1 MKIGGFFYALA
12 RARCSLQHWKRLSS
26 SDDSSGESSDEQSD
40 EHPISPRESLPSFHL
55 SNFPTLL
62 ITFEQTNVQMKIAL
76 FFLLLAFS
84 FSLSA
89 QEVNIIPKPV
99 SVKPGNFPEEKFT
112 IDKNTV
118 IGITNEKSRNSAN
131 FLADYLLKHYNLKL
145 KISNQTKDLGNQT
158 IMLVCDQKVG
168 YKPGQYFISVIT
180 KKIMN
185 AGASSEEGLF
195 YAVQS
200 IIQLLPTDKN
210 LPLTIPTVD
219 IFDYPRFEYRGMHLD
234 VSRHF
239 FDVAFVK
246 KYIDYLA
253 LHKMNYFHWHLTD
266 DHGWRIE
273 IKKYPKLTEVGAWRD
288 GSIIGLWPGKGNEG
302 IKYEVLP
309 NEIKITPKDAVIKT
323 DGIRYGGYYTQEQ
336 IKEVVDYAA
345 KRYITVIPE
354 IEMPAHSMAV
364 LAAYPELGTEPN
376 KKYTV
381 AQTWGMMNKYNNV
394 LQPTDKT
401 FKFLE
406 DVLTEVMALFPSP
419 YIHIGGD
426 EGSKVWWRS
435 SPISQQIMKDNN
447 LKDESALQSYFIHR
461 IEKFVNSKGKTIIG
475 WDEILDGG
483 LAPNAIV
490 MSWRGEKGGIAA
502 AKEKHKVIMT
512 PEFKLYF
519 NHTQFLKDDSL
530 SATKY
535 LPLETVYNY
544 DPLPAELTKE
554 ESTYVWGAQGNL
566 WSEYVANPAKAEYML
581 FPRLD
586 ALSEMLWTPKV
597 LRDYPDFLKRLKTQF
612 ERYNLMKV
620 NYSKR
625 YLTSK
630 P

>member
-1 MKIGGFFYALA
+1 MKKL
-12 RARCSLQHWKRLSS
+12 
-26 SDDSSGESSDEQSD
+26 
-40 EHPISPRESLPSFHL
+40 
-55 SNFPTLL
+55 
-62 ITFEQTNVQMKIAL
+62 TFL
-76 FFLLLAFS
+76 FLLSAFS
-84 FSLSA
+84 FSLLA
-89 QEVNIIPKPV
+89 QEINIIPRPV
-99 SVKPGNFPEEKFT
+99 QIDKSDFPNFT
-112 IDKNTV
+112 IDNNTYLFINNDEAKNAAEFFAAYVKKYYQVTLRIIKDAEIINKNKTILFIV
-118 IGITNEKSRNSAN
+118 DKRVYDNPDKYMIMTLKSSINMASP
-131 FLADYLLKHYNLKL
+131 
-145 KISNQTKDLGNQT
+145 S
-158 IMLVCDQKVG
+158 
-168 YKPGQYFISVIT
+168 GQ
-180 KKIMN
+180 
-185 AGASSEEGLF
+185 GLF

-200 IIQLLPTDKN
+200 LIQLLPTDQKSN
-210 LPLTIPTVD
+210 LVIPATS
-219 IFDYPRFEYRGMHLD
+219 IIDYPRFAYRGMHLD

-239 FDVAFVK
+239 FDVNFVK

-288 GSIIGLWPGKGNEG
+288 GSIIGLWPGKGNES

-309 NEIKITPKDAVIKT
+309 TEIRITPKDAVIKT

-336 IKEVVDYAA
+336 IKEVVEYAA

-376 KKYTV
+376 KKYNV

-394 LQPTDKT
+394 LQPTEKT
-401 FKFLE
+401 FQFLE

-435 SPISQQIMKDNN
+435 SAVSQQIMKENK

-461 IEKFVNSKGKTIIG
+461 IEKFVNKKGKTIIG

-490 MSWRGEKGGIAA
+490 MSWRGEQGGVAA
-502 AKEKHKVIMT
+502 AKEKHQVIMT
-512 PEFKLYF
+512 PESKLYF

-544 DPLPAELTKE
+544 DPMPTELTE
-554 ESTYVWGAQGNL
+554 AESKYIWGAQGNL
-566 WSEYVANPAKAEYML
+566 WSEYIANPSKAEYML

-586 ALSEMLWTPKV
+586 ALSEMLWSPKAQ
-597 LRDYPDFLKRLKTQF
+597 RNYPDFLKRLKTQF
-612 ERYNLMKV
+612 ERYDLMKV

-625 YLTSK
+625 YLTSGR
-630 P
+630 